1 LWKVYRQVIA
11 LLFAHNV
18 PMLSTA
24 RAIKNVK
31 TSHRGY
37 SQKVPREVNLKSF
50 FSFINAILYILASD
64 AEQKS
69 FNGNTN
75 GM

>member
-1 LWKVYRQVIA
+1 
-11 LLFAHNV
+11 
-18 PMLSTA
+18 MLSTSK
-24 RAIKNVK
+24 IMKNVK
-31 TSHRGY
+31 IHIADTVKNY
-37 SQKVPREVNLKSF
+37 REINLKSF

>member
-1 LWKVYRQVIA
+1 
-11 LLFAHNV
+11 
-18 PMLSTA
+18 MLSTA
-24 RAIKNVK
+24 KTIKNVK

-37 SQKVPREVNLKSF
+37 SQKVPKEINLKSF
-50 FSFINAILYILASD
+50 FSFINATLYIFASN
-64 AEQKS
+64 AKQKS